1 MKPKLFAKLHEAIE
15 KFIEQNGDSDEWQ
28 GEDFFTPETLSLRMA
43 EAARTV
49 FDVAVESSKA
59 AEESAG

>member
-15 KFIEQNGDSDEWQ
+15 KFIEQNVDSDEWQ

-49 FDVAVESSKA
+49 F
-59 AEESAG
+59 